1 MGRETPARRGWWQG
15 GVAVNP
21 STNYHCSL
29 RCLEVTLMVGCTVS
43 RCRAPWCHAQQT
55 AALRSTALLAAA
67 HHEARS
73 RGAPAGLCVAAA
85 RAHRDQLPRQRF
97 RQREG
102 RSSERAGAAAR
113 TMSAAAAV
121 QAAREVPVRPQ
132 KAEAMEVAE
141 TR

>member
-1 MGRETPARRGWWQG
+1 MKLAPGA
-15 GVAVNP
+15 
-21 STNYHCSL
+21 S
-29 RCLEVTLMVGCTVS
+29 VGQCIL
-43 RCRAPWCHAQQT
+43 P
-55 AALRSTALLAAA
+55 L
-67 HHEARS
+67 
-73 RGAPAGLCVAAA
+73 
-85 RAHRDQLPRQRF
+85 RAHRDQRPRQRP